1 MTIKET
7 QQLIQIW
14 EKKNGI
20 HRNQLA
26 GMAALTEV
34 MGELAI
40 ALAHND
46 PSVKDDAQS
55 RQNLSD
61 KLGDV
66 VWNVISIANQNDIDI
81 TNAVIG
87 TLERKNAK

>member
-14 EKKNGI
+14 EEKNGI

-26 GMAALTEV
+26 GMAVLTEV
-34 MGELAI
+34 MGDLAS
-40 ALAHND
+40 ALAHNYPTND
-46 PSVKDDAQS
+46 NTKSGQE
-55 RQNLSD
+55 LSD
-61 KLGDV
+61 KFGDV
-66 VWNVISIANQNDIDI
+66 VWNILSIANQNNIDI